1 MPVSDIAKMGGIGE
15 NVKVFTHF
23 HVSENAVGLFGFLTN
38 EQIDYF
44 NKLIAISGIGPK
56 AAVSI
61 LGTLSVQ
68 DLAFAIIAE
77 DTKAISR
84 APGVGPKAAQ
94 RIILELKG
102 KIDTQE
108 AVGAPMSMQSAPKTA
123 LRADTEA
130 VNALIALGASP
141 SEAQKTVMQISKDGA
156 LTVVCVS
163 GGYPEEY
170 RKGIEM
176 GGSKYLFE
184 NNPDSKIKVFHSGTA
199 MKDGKLVTAG
209 GRVLAVTVNGNGIE
223 QQRDVIYA
231 ELAKIEYE
239 GKYCRRDVGLDLL
252 NYKA

>member
-1 MPVSDIAKMGGIGE
+1 MISFLNGTIAAINENGVIIDVGGVGYSVSMPVSDVAKMGGIGE
-15 NVKVFTHF
+15 SIKVFTHF
-23 HVSENAVGLFGFLTN
+23 HVSENGIGLFGFLTG

-77 DTKAISR
+77 DVKAITR

-108 AVGAPMSMQSAPKTA
+108 AVSTSASIQSVQKTS

-141 SEAQKTVMQISKDGA
+141 SEAQKTVMQISKDGMSTEDIIKEA
-156 LTVVCVS
+156 LRRMS
-163 GGYPEEY
+163 
-170 RKGIEM
+170 
-176 GGSKYLFE
+176 
-184 NNPDSKIKVFHSGTA
+184 
-199 MKDGKLVTAG
+199 
-209 GRVLAVTVNGNGIE
+209 NGI
-223 QQRDVIYA
+223 
-231 ELAKIEYE
+231 
-239 GKYCRRDVGLDLL
+239 
-252 NYKA
+252 